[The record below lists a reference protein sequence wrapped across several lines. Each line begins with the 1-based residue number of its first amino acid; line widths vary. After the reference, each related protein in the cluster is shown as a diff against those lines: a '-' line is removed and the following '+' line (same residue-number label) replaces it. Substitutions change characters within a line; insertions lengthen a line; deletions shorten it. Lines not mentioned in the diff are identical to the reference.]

1 MKPGQT
7 DLNRRLA
14 SVHLGFCI
22 LCALLA
28 LPYLAAAFET
38 WQQSRQFAAFA
49 PYAEVLQ
56 KTTRDALVKG
66 GISALGAAYFFWR
79 WRALLRQQR

>member
-7 DLNRRLA
+7 DLSRRLA

-28 LPYLAAAFET
+28 VPYLAAAFET
-38 WQQSRQFAAFA
+38 WHQARQFAAFT

-56 KTTRDALVKG
+56 KTTRDALAKG
-66 GISALGAAYFFWR
+66 GIAALGAAYFGWR